1 MLRDIIRFIM
11 SKFQKLKTPS
21 IEAPKIEETDKLTVQ
36 AVEKQIDAVRTDP
49 QTLFNNLL
57 TTNNLKIDFDV
68 LEGSIPTQYGI
79 IKLEKPTLVIKATY
93 VS

>member
-1 MLRDIIRFIM
+1 MLRDIIRSTM
-11 SKFQKLKTPS
+11 SKFKKLKPPVIETPQ
-21 IEAPKIEETDKLTVQ
+21 IEETNILTVQ
-36 AVEKQIDAVRTDP
+36 AVEEQIEAVKTDP

-57 TTNNLKIDFDV
+57 TANNLKIDFDV
-68 LEGSIPTQYGI
+68 IDGSVPTQYGI

>member
-1 MLRDIIRFIM
+1 M
-11 SKFQKLKTPS
+11 SKFKKLKPPVIETPQ
-21 IEAPKIEETDKLTVQ
+21 IEETNILTVQ
-36 AVEKQIDAVRTDP
+36 AVEEQIEAVKTDP

-57 TTNNLKIDFDV
+57 TANNLKIDFDV
-68 LEGSIPTQYGI
+68 IDGSVPTQYGI